1 MASPALALFEI
12 LDKVSFK
19 TTLCV
24 DVEEDLKVALKL
36 RSDHIF
42 FVESKDITSTLDIS
56 EEVFDLI
63 ISFADSNIIIA
74 QLARLR
80 FSKDCEILI
89 VSSNLISYALNS
101 SRKTLLERRVRRQL
115 IGEVR
120 RRYANFSIEAYYP
133 FPDIKSPQMILST
146 IGLGRLY
153 FRYWSWLK
161 PNRHTISKIFEI
173 VIVGFFKSPRL
184 SPYIILKL
192 TKK

>member
-24 DVEEDLKVALKL
+24 DVEEDLKVALKS

-42 FVESKDITSTLDIS
+42 FVESKDITSTLDLS
-56 EEVFDLI
+56 KEVFDLI
-63 ISFADSNIIIA
+63 ISFADSKIIIT

-101 SRKTLLERRVRRQL
+101 SRKTLLERRARRQL
-115 IGEVR
+115 ISEVR

-133 FPDIKSPQMILST
+133 FPDIQSPQMILST

-192 TKK
+192 SKK

>member
-80 FSKDCEILI
+80 FSKGCEILI

-120 RRYANFSIEAYYP
+120 RRYANF
-133 FPDIKSPQMILST
+133 
-146 IGLGRLY
+146 
-153 FRYWSWLK
+153 
-161 PNRHTISKIFEI
+161 
-173 VIVGFFKSPRL
+173 
-184 SPYIILKL
+184 
-192 TKK
+192 

>member
-80 FSKDCEILI
+80 FSKGCEILI

-146 IGLGRLY
+146 IGLSRLY

-161 PNRHTISKIFEI
+161 PNRHTNSKIFEI